1 MTEMSM
7 KITVFKRKGPKETV
21 VREGLADIAEA
32 IRNGKHIDEVHHL
45 RQYYHLMHPRRTE
58 DGRMETSFDFKMTLP
73 RLCFSAEIDKYR
85 KEFP

>member
-1 MTEMSM
+1 M

-58 DGRMETSFDFKMTLP
+58 DGRMETSFDFKIP
-73 RLCFSAEIDKYR
+73 KSRI
-85 KEFP
+85 

>member
-21 VREGLADIAEA
+21 VREGLTDIAEA

-58 DGRMETSFDFKMTLP
+58 DGRMGRDRQIQKRIPHPQL
-73 RLCFSAEIDKYR
+73 
-85 KEFP
+85 